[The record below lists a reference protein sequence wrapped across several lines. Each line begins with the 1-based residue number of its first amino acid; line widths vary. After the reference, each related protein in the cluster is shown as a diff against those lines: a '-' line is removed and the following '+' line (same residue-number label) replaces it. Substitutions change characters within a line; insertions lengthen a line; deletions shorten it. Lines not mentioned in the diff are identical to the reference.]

1 MSTTHP
7 NQSSLKTTLRVLAHL
22 LDYPDA
28 ALRALLP
35 EMRDALHEQATLC
48 EQRLGEIDSL
58 IDTLL
63 RDDGF
68 DTEAAYVDLFDRGRG
83 TALHLFEHVHGDSR
97 ERGPAMIDLIQ
108 TYEQAGLYLASDEL
122 PDHLTV
128 LLEYASTQPPESA
141 KALLGEV
148 AHILRNVYSALTRRQ
163 SAYASVLAA
172 LLDIAGEP
180 VRAVELPREPGLDET
195 WSEPAAFDGCSS
207 QGQQRPGEPQ
217 PVRIVRNERAPLQTQ
232 SRMQPHA
239 QSHAQLHVQPKQPTQ
254 PEQGASA

>member
-1 MSTTHP
+1 MSTIHTDQP
-7 NQSSLKTTLRVLAHL
+7 SLKTTLRVLAHL

-28 ALRALLP
+28 ALRAALP
-35 EMRDALHEQATLC
+35 EMRDALHAQSTLR
-48 EQRLGEIDSL
+48 EQRLADIDEL
-58 IDTLL
+58 VNTLL

-108 TYEQAGLYLASDEL
+108 TYEQTGLYLASDEL

-128 LLEYASTQPPESA
+128 LLEYASTQPSESA
-141 KALLGEV
+141 KGLLGEV
-148 AHILRNVYSALTRRQ
+148 AHILRNIYSALTRRQ
-163 SAYASVLAA
+163 SAYAAVLAA
-172 LLDIAGEP
+172 LLDLAGEP
-180 VRAVELPREPGLDET
+180 VRAVELPREPGLDES
-195 WSEPAAFDGCSS
+195 WSEPAAFDGCAS
-207 QGQQRPGEPQ
+207 QGQRRPGEPQ
-217 PVRIVRNERAPLQTQ
+217 PVRIVRHERSPLETQ

-239 QSHAQLHVQPKQPTQ
+239 ELHVQPKQPAQ